1 MSRKYLAAAGGLIVL
16 VLAVALL
23 TKARTLP
30 GSSPAHLLGDSSP
43 ELTSQFGDV
52 STPEKGNALASVRM
66 ARSAAGTLSNARGGE
81 YRSGRIEETS
91 SQTSGNSTA
100 EAGGASMSSG
110 GDS

>member
-66 ARSAAGTLSNARGGE
+66 ALCCWNPFQCSRRGISK
-81 YRSGRIEETS
+81 RPNRR
-91 SQTSGNSTA
+91 NL
-100 EAGGASMSSG
+100 
-110 GDS
+110 